1 MASIFIIGIANV
13 GLNQSV
19 LSNSASGVTFH
30 TYLDSWI
37 PWDLNIRQN
46 EYVYYEIDKN
56 TLGDIGAIITA
67 AEKITLTNGLIKSFL
82 YWRVGNP
89 GDFTKWSFRAL
100 PVGQST
106 APLCVA
112 VYGVPY
118 IRGSFGKVDP
128 ESLKKSMRGWDK
140 D

>member
-1 MASIFIIGIANV
+1 MASIFIIGIAYT
-13 GLNQSV
+13 GESQSV

-30 TYLDSWI
+30 EYIESLT

-56 TLGDIGAIITA
+56 TLGNIGAIITA
-67 AEKITLTNGLIKSFL
+67 QAKITLTNGNTKSFL

-89 GDFTKWSFRAL
+89 GDFTKWLYQAL
-100 PVGQST
+100 PIGQAT

-112 VYGVPY
+112 VYGIPY
-118 IRGSFGKVDP
+118 KKGSFGKVDP
-128 ESLKKSMRGWDK
+128 ESMKKSLHGWDK